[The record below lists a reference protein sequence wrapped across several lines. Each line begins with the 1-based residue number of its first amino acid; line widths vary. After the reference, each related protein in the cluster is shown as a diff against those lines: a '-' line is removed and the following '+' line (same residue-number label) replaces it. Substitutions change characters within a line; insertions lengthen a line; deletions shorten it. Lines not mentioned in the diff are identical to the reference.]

1 VSQKRLALAGI
12 CGWLLLAFPSQA
24 IWAQSPYEGYPV
36 EPAGSDPECYPPE
49 GYSSGSGVG
58 YGMEGPPTGMDRI
71 RQYYHPGPEWA
82 ASHGYPNYDWPN
94 RHFDIWFRSQSFGA
108 TKRER
113 CAIPDPWKP
122 RGYGNLFARPNT
134 SHRMDY
140 NRPVLVCPNSEYGPS
155 YYLREPDHECCC
167 RTCQGHMYAH
177 RQLAKE
183 RKLDRAIHGIPEE

>member
-1 VSQKRLALAGI
+1 V
-12 CGWLLLAFPSQA
+12 LLAFAPQLLR
-24 IWAQSPYEGYPV
+24 AQTESEGHSAGQPVYDSEVYPN
-36 EPAGSDPECYPPE
+36 E
-49 GYSSGSGVG
+49 VG
-58 YGMEGPPTGMDRI
+58 YGPAYEYGYGDEGPPTGIDRI

-82 ASHGYPNYDWPN
+82 ASHGFPNYDWPN
-94 RHFDIWFRSQSFGA
+94 RHFDVWFRSQSFGA

-140 NRPVLVCPNSEYGPS
+140 NRPVLVCPHSEYGPS

-167 RTCQGHMYAH
+167 RTCRGHMYAKWELS
-177 RQLAKE
+177 RE
-183 RKLDRAIHGIPEE
+183 RKVDQAIHGIPSIHD